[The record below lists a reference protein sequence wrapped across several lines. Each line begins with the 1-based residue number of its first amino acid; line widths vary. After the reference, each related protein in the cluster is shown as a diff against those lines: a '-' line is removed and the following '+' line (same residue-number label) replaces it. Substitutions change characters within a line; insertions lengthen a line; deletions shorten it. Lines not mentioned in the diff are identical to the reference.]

1 MDEYIRADNV
11 FWQRREEAYRY
22 FEMTR
27 GFVRRIHPSHVRT
40 IHYPSSRNKE
50 ETMLKTISKAPSLQ
64 GCNKVLI
71 GHQLQEAEE
80 EGSVPNPEGCSIY
93 SVGTIR

>member
-1 MDEYIRADNV
+1 MLEQSIIPA
-11 FWQRREEAYRY
+11 QE
-22 FEMTR
+22 T
-27 GFVRRIHPSHVRT
+27 T
-40 IHYPSSRNKE
+40 E
-50 ETMLKTISKAPSLQ
+50 ETMLKTINKDPSLQ

>member
-1 MDEYIRADNV
+1 MLEQSIIPA
-11 FWQRREEAYRY
+11 QE
-22 FEMTR
+22 T
-27 GFVRRIHPSHVRT
+27 T
-40 IHYPSSRNKE
+40 E
-50 ETMLKTISKAPSLQ
+50 ETMLKTISKAPSLK